1 MKSTA
6 DELANSSG
14 LSSETLK
21 KLGSVLR
28 SHPAVEQ
35 IILFGS
41 RAMNRHQ
48 SSSDID
54 LALKGAQ
61 LNFSNILQLKSAIDE
76 LMLSYK
82 VDLVIYE
89 TIQKKDL
96 KEHIDRLGI
105 VLLLRTLLENEL
117 STKQDS
123 ANVQID
129 IAELR
134 KET

>member
-14 LSSETLK
+14 LSSEILK

-54 LALKGAQ
+54 LALKGAPIE
-61 LNFSNILQLKSAIDE
+61 FLKHAATTVC
-76 LMLSYK
+76 Y
-82 VDLVIYE
+82 
-89 TIQKKDL
+89 
-96 KEHIDRLGI
+96 
-105 VLLLRTLLENEL
+105 
-117 STKQDS
+117 
-123 ANVQID
+123 
-129 IAELR
+129 
-134 KET
+134 

>member
-1 MKSTA
+1 MKSTP

-28 SHPAVEQ
+28 SHPSVEQ

-48 SSSDID
+48 HSSEMDI
-54 LALKGAQ
+54 ALKGAQ
-61 LNFSNILQLKSAIDE
+61 LHFSNMLHLKSAIDD
-76 LMLSYK
+76 LMLPYK

-89 TIQKKDL
+89 TIQNKDL
-96 KEHIDRLGI
+96 KEHIDRVGI
-105 VLLLRTLLENEL
+105 VLW
-117 STKQDS
+117 
-123 ANVQID
+123 
-129 IAELR
+129 
-134 KET
+134 

>member
-6 DELANSSG
+6 EELAIPGG

-28 SHPAVEQ
+28 SHSAVEK

-41 RAMNRHQ
+41 RAMNRHK

-54 LALKGAQ
+54 LALKGVQ
-61 LNFSNILQLKSAIDE
+61 LNFSNMLQLKSAIDD
-76 LMLSYK
+76 LMLPYK

-89 TIQKKDL
+89 TIQNKDL
-96 KEHIDRLGI
+96 KEHIDRIGI
-105 VLLLRTLLENEL
+105 VLW
-117 STKQDS
+117 
-123 ANVQID
+123 
-129 IAELR
+129 
-134 KET
+134 

>member
-14 LSSETLK
+14 LSSEILK

-54 LALKGAQ
+54 LALKGSQ
-61 LNFSNILQLKSAIDE
+61 LNFSNILQRKSAIDE
-76 LMLSYK
+76 LMLPYK

-89 TIQKKDL
+89 TIQNKDL
-96 KEHIDRLGI
+96 KGHIDRVGI
-105 VLLLRTLLENEL
+105 VLW
-117 STKQDS
+117 
-123 ANVQID
+123 
-129 IAELR
+129 
-134 KET
+134 

>member
-41 RAMNRHQ
+41 RATNRHRY
-48 SSSDID
+48 SSDID

-61 LNFSNILQLKSAIDE
+61 LNFLNMLQLKSAIDDSI
-76 LMLSYK
+76 LPHK

-89 TIQKKDL
+89 TVQNEDL
-96 KEHIDRLGI
+96 IEHIDQVGI
-105 VLLLRTLLENEL
+105 VLW
-117 STKQDS
+117 
-123 ANVQID
+123 
-129 IAELR
+129 
-134 KET
+134 

>member
-14 LSSETLK
+14 LSSEILK

-54 LALKGAQ
+54 LALKGSQ
-61 LNFSNILQLKSAIDE
+61 LNFSNILQRKSAIDE
-76 LMLSYK
+76 LMLPYK

-89 TIQKKDL
+89 TIQNKDL
-96 KEHIDRLGI
+96 KEHIDRIGI
-105 VLLLRTLLENEL
+105 VLW
-117 STKQDS
+117 
-123 ANVQID
+123 
-129 IAELR
+129 
-134 KET
+134 

>member
-48 SSSDID
+48 SASDID
-54 LALKGAQ
+54 LALKGSQ
-61 LNFSNILQLKSAIDE
+61 LNFSNMLQLKSAIDD
-76 LMLSYK
+76 LMLPYK

-89 TIQKKDL
+89 TSQNKDL
-96 KEHIDRLGI
+96 KEHIDRIGI
-105 VLLLRTLLENEL
+105 VLW
-117 STKQDS
+117 
-123 ANVQID
+123 
-129 IAELR
+129 
-134 KET
+134 

>member
-6 DELANSSG
+6 DELAIPGG

-61 LNFSNILQLKSAIDE
+61 LNFSNMLQLKSAIDE
-76 LMLSYK
+76 LMLPYK

-89 TIQKKDL
+89 TIQNKDL
-96 KEHIDRLGI
+96 KEHIDRVGI
-105 VLLLRTLLENEL
+105 ILW
-117 STKQDS
+117 
-123 ANVQID
+123 
-129 IAELR
+129 
-134 KET
+134 

>member
-28 SHPAVEQ
+28 SHSAVEQ

-61 LNFSNILQLKSAIDE
+61 LNFSNMLQLKSAIDE
-76 LMLSYK
+76 LMLPYK

-89 TIQKKDL
+89 TIQNKDL
-96 KEHIDRLGI
+96 KGHIDRVGI
-105 VLLLRTLLENEL
+105 ILW
-117 STKQDS
+117 
-123 ANVQID
+123 
-129 IAELR
+129 
-134 KET
+134 

>member
-1 MKSTA
+1 
-6 DELANSSG
+6 
-14 LSSETLK
+14 
-21 KLGSVLR
+21 
-28 SHPAVEQ
+28 
-35 IILFGS
+35 
-41 RAMNRHQ
+41 
-48 SSSDID
+48 
-54 LALKGAQ
+54 
-61 LNFSNILQLKSAIDE
+61 
-76 LMLSYK
+76 MLSYK

-96 KEHIDRLGI
+96 KEHIDRIGI

-134 KET
+134 KETWQHID

>member
-14 LSSETLK
+14 LSYETLK

-28 SHPAVEQ
+28 SHPAVEK

-48 SSSDID
+48 SASDID
-54 LALKGAQ
+54 LALKGSQ
-61 LNFSNILQLKSAIDE
+61 LNFSNMMQLQSAIDE
-76 LMLSYK
+76 FMLPYK

-89 TIQKKDL
+89 TIQNKDL
-96 KEHIDRLGI
+96 KEHIDRIGI
-105 VLLLRTLLENEL
+105 VLW
-117 STKQDS
+117 
-123 ANVQID
+123 
-129 IAELR
+129 
-134 KET
+134 

>member
-1 MKSTA
+1 MKFTA
-6 DELANSSG
+6 EELANSSG

-21 KLGSVLR
+21 KLCSVLR

-54 LALKGAQ
+54 LALKGVQ
-61 LNFSNILQLKSAIDE
+61 LNFSNILQLKSAIDD
-76 LMLSYK
+76 LMLPYK

-89 TIQKKDL
+89 TIQNKDL
-96 KEHIDRLGI
+96 KEHIDRIGI
-105 VLLLRTLLENEL
+105 VLW
-117 STKQDS
+117 
-123 ANVQID
+123 
-129 IAELR
+129 
-134 KET
+134 

>member
-1 MKSTA
+1 MKSIA
-6 DELANSSG
+6 DEIANSRG

-61 LNFSNILQLKSAIDE
+61 LNFSNMLQLKSAIDD
-76 LMLSYK
+76 LMLPYK

-89 TIQKKDL
+89 TIQNKDL
-96 KEHIDRLGI
+96 KEHIDRVGI
-105 VLLLRTLLENEL
+105 VPW
-117 STKQDS
+117 
-123 ANVQID
+123 
-129 IAELR
+129 
-134 KET
+134 

>member
-6 DELANSSG
+6 EELANSSG

-35 IILFGS
+35 INFGS
-41 RAMNRHQ
+41 QATNRHQ
-48 SSSDID
+48 YSSDVD

-61 LNFSNILQLKSAIDE
+61 LNFPNMLQLKSAIDD
-76 LMLSYK
+76 LMLPYK

-89 TIQKKDL
+89 TIQNKDL
-96 KEHIDRLGI
+96 KEHIDRIGI
-105 VLLLRTLLENEL
+105 VLW
-117 STKQDS
+117 
-123 ANVQID
+123 
-129 IAELR
+129 
-134 KET
+134 

>member
-1 MKSTA
+1 MKSIA
-6 DELANSSG
+6 EELAISGG

-48 SSSDID
+48 SSSEID

-61 LNFSNILQLKSAIDE
+61 LNLSNMLQLKSAIDD
-76 LMLSYK
+76 LMLPYK
-82 VDLVIYE
+82 VDLVLYE
-89 TIQKKDL
+89 TIQNKDL
-96 KEHIDRLGI
+96 KDHIDQVGI
-105 VLLLRTLLENEL
+105 ALW
-117 STKQDS
+117 
-123 ANVQID
+123 
-129 IAELR
+129 
-134 KET
+134 

>member
-1 MKSTA
+1 MKFTA
-6 DELANSSG
+6 EELANSSG

-21 KLGSVLR
+21 KLCSVLR

-54 LALKGAQ
+54 LALKGVQ
-61 LNFSNILQLKSAIDE
+61 LNFSNMLQLKSAIDD
-76 LMLSYK
+76 LMLPYK

-89 TIQKKDL
+89 TIQNKDL
-96 KEHIDRLGI
+96 KEHIDRIGI
-105 VLLLRTLLENEL
+105 VLW
-117 STKQDS
+117 
-123 ANVQID
+123 
-129 IAELR
+129 
-134 KET
+134 

>member
-14 LSSETLK
+14 LSYETLK

-28 SHPAVEQ
+28 SHPAVEK

-48 SSSDID
+48 SASDID

-61 LNFSNILQLKSAIDE
+61 LNFSNMMQLQSAIDE
-76 LMLSYK
+76 FMLPYK

-89 TIQKKDL
+89 TIQNKDL
-96 KEHIDRLGI
+96 KEHIDRIGI
-105 VLLLRTLLENEL
+105 VLW
-117 STKQDS
+117 
-123 ANVQID
+123 
-129 IAELR
+129 
-134 KET
+134 